1 MLLADTNHRSWRSS
15 LGRLGIFLNTAV
27 ANLILKRKHRE
38 VGGGIGMG
46 KTCKL
51 KKNNNNNNKN
61 YQIKKNKKIKKK
73 KEASELP
80 EILLNYSSSV
90 SSFHATIVPT
100 VATRRLFP

>member
-15 LGRLGIFLNTAV
+15 LGRLGIFLNMAV

-51 KKNNNNNNKN
+51 KKNNNNNKKN
-61 YQIKKNKKIKKK
+61 YQIKKINKKNKVKNK
-73 KEASELP
+73 KEKAFTYKIVVP
-80 EILLNYSSSV
+80 VYAYKHISV
-90 SSFHATIVPT
+90 ET
-100 VATRRLFP
+100 